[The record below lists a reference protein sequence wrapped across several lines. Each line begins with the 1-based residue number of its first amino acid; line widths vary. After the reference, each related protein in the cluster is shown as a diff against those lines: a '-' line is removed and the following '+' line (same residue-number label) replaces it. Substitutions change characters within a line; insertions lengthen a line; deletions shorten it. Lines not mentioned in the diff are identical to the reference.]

1 MRAHMLKKHARTF
14 GPAGNLI
21 SKANACP
28 STAALHGATL
38 QPASKNI

>member
-1 MRAHMLKKHARTF
+1 MRAHMLKKHAHTV

-38 QPASKNI
+38 QPAQQH

>member
-1 MRAHMLKKHARTF
+1 MRAHMLKKHTRTF

-21 SKANACP
+21 SKANVCP

-38 QPASKNI
+38 QPASKNV

>member
-1 MRAHMLKKHARTF
+1 MRAHMLEKHARTL

-38 QPASKNI
+38 QPASEDV

>member
-1 MRAHMLKKHARTF
+1 MRAHMLKPHACTF

-21 SKANACP
+21 SKTNACP